1 MRGWT
6 QAEVEFLNNNPR
18 MYASQIAVI
27 LGRTRRGVLRKKERL
42 RTATRP
48 HRKQGALPGE
58 QHPRAILT
66 DGTVREMRARYA
78 EGKAQANG
86 KRGVMSISI
95 LVDEYDHIISHS
107 TMWSIISRRTWTH
120 I

>member
-18 MYASQIAVI
+18 MTASQIAVI

-42 RTATRP
+42 KTATRP

-58 QHPRAILT
+58 QHPRAVLT
-66 DGTVREMRARYA
+66 NEKVREMRRLYA
-78 EGKAQANG
+78 TG
-86 KRGVMSISI
+86 
-95 LVDEYDHIISHS
+95 ISHHKLAVLFDVAFS
-107 TMWSIISRRTWTH
+107 TEWKAVTGRTWAH
-120 I
+120 V